1 MPKYLMIGG
10 LYDGQYMDFNHE
22 PLPEHKYKHMPNQQ
36 EESLIRNGSWESQY
50 ATIEA
55 KQPVPYVCYRL
66 IETVC
71 RKKIGNGAV
80 IQMEQLPIY
89 IYQDM
94 PSNIE
99 KIIGQA
105 IVMSNNVDWK
115 PV

>member
-10 LYDGQYMDFNHE
+10 PYDGQYMDFDHE
-22 PLPEHKYKHMPNQQ
+22 PHPKYKYKNMPYQL
-36 EESLIRNGSWESQY
+36 EESLIRNGSCDQY
-50 ATIEA
+50 ATIQE
-55 KQPVPYVCYRL
+55 KLPVPYMSYHL
-66 IETVC
+66 IEAVC
-71 RKKIGNGAV
+71 RKKLPSGAV

-89 IYQDM
+89 IYQGM